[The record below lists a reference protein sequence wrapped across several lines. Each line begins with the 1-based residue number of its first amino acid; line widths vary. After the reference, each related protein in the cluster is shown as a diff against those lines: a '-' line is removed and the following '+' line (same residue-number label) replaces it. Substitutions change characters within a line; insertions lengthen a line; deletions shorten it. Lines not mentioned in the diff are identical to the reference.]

1 MTLWDVFFP
10 PDQAETID
18 EWQVVEEVDVYPP
31 IVSARRKHLELQQKA
46 TERNNLGRGI
56 PTEYIVVGVKNDE
69 LPSSDTAS
77 V

>member
-1 MTLWDVFFP
+1 MLEFIF
-10 PDQAETID
+10 QSHSAEAID
-18 EWQVVEEVDVYPP
+18 EWQEVKEDDCDPR
-31 IVSARRKHLELQQKA
+31 IVNARLNHLELQQKA
-46 TERNNLGRGI
+46 TERHNLGSGI